1 MLDFLKNLLGGNP
14 SADFAQLVREGAK
27 IIDVRTPGEYQ
38 SGHIAGSIN
47 IPLNELPGK
56 LRQLDK
62 TTPIITCCASGMR
75 SGSAKSLLIA
85 NGFQNVHNGGGWMS
99 LRQKI

>member
-27 IIDVRTPGEYQ
+27 IIDVRSPGEYQ

-62 TTPIITCCASGMR
+62 TMPIITCCASGMR

-85 NGFQNVHNGGGWMS
+85 NGFQDVHNGGGWMS